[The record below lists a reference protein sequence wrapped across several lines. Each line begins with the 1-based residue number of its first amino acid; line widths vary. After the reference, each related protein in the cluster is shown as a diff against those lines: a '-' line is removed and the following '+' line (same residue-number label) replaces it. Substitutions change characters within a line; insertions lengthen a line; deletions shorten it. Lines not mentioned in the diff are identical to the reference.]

1 MHSTRQNRGPTRL
14 RALVTTFVLV
24 GLLLPAA
31 VFATGE
37 QEQEGSTSIDFA
49 LSGNPDT
56 LDPHA
61 TSGTLTFQ
69 VVRSFYDTLV
79 EPNTEGRLVPALAE
93 SWSVSDDNLTWT
105 FTLRDDV
112 VFHNGDE
119 LSSADVKAT
128 FERLMDPETSSP
140 KANEFDSVEAV
151 ETPDEQTVVMQ
162 LSEPYAPLLS
172 TLASGWG
179 AILPK
184 SLIDSG
190 HDFANQPVGTGPFV
204 FEEWVRDNRIVMSKN
219 SSYWMADLPRVDRVV
234 MNIIVEPS
242 VQVQGL
248 VAGDLDIID
257 TVPTEE
263 IGMLEE
269 NKETT
274 IMRDLAALVMVLAM
288 NTEREP
294 LNQVSVRQAISQ
306 AIDKQAALDTAYGGG
321 EPVSTFMDYNDPYYV
336 DYSEILPYDPEAA
349 RQKLAN
355 AGVDLDEPLTMA
367 LPQNY
372 DAHVQAGQIYEDMLS
387 EIGLNIELQLVD
399 WSTWLSDVYSGGN
412 YDLTVIGHTGKLD
425 PDGRL
430 AGYGTGESYVNWE
443 NQEAAALIKEARS
456 VVEFEER
463 KELYAEALEIMARE
477 VPQAYIGSNYRYVGM
492 RSNVEGFHMDRTL
505 DTFDFRRVTKDA
517 E

>member
-1 MHSTRQNRGPTRL
+1 
-14 RALVTTFVLV
+14 LVIVLIM
-24 GLLLPAA
+24 PAA
-31 VFATGE
+31 TNAFATGAPE
-37 QEQEGSTSIDFA
+37 AEADTSINFA

-56 LDPHA
+56 LDPHT

-69 VVRSFYDTLV
+69 VIRSFYDTLV
-79 EPNTEGRLVPALAE
+79 EPDTEGRLVPALAE
-93 SWSVSDDNLTWT
+93 SWEVSEDNLTWA

-119 LSSADVKAT
+119 LTSADVKAT

-140 KANEFDSVEAV
+140 KANEFNAVEAI
-151 ETPDEQTVVMQ
+151 ETPDERTVVMQ
-162 LSEPYAPLLS
+162 LAEPYAPLLS

-184 SLIDSG
+184 SLIDAD

-219 SSYWMADLPRVDRVV
+219 NSYWMEDLPRVDRVV
-234 MNIIVEPS
+234 INVIVEPS

-257 TVPTEE
+257 TVPSEE
-263 IGMLEE
+263 LAMLEE
-269 NKETT
+269 NDETKVLQ
-274 IMRDLAALVMVLAM
+274 DLSALVMVLAM

-294 LNQVSVRQAISQ
+294 LNQVPVRQAISQ
-306 AIDKQAALDTAYGGG
+306 AIDKQAVLDTAYGGG
-321 EPVSTFMDYNDPYYV
+321 EPVSTFMDYSDPYYV
-336 DYSEILPYDPEAA
+336 DYSGMLPHDPAAA
-349 RQKLAN
+349 REKLEE
-355 AGVDLDEPLTMA
+355 AGVDTEEPLTMA

-387 EIGLNIELQLVD
+387 EVGLNIELQLVD

-430 AGYGTGESYVNWE
+430 AGYGTGESYVNWD
-443 NQEAAALIKEARS
+443 NDRAASLIEEARS
-456 VVEFEER
+456 VVNFEER

-477 VPQAYIGSNYRYVGM
+477 VPQAYIGSSYRYIGM
-492 RSNVEGFHMDRTL
+492 RSGVEGFHMDNKL
-505 DTFDFRRVTKDA
+505 DTFDFRRVTTNA